1 MIKIPRGTLLS
12 LPSTENKACHNSYH
26 PIIEA
31 SPPFSAPPRL
41 HVHVPKNPK
50 AVSCDSAFIENRLER
65 PGVRRVLHP
74 FQRQAKKGGGG
85 RERMCRSRRKK
96 ERKKET
102 KTKRKAPSFFLPP
115 TSQRDCPSSVRNRIR
130 LIIPFF
136 LSLITTS
143 DTVQGE
149 TRFHT
154 GEKGKIGWRE
164 RERETHASLPLFYL
178 RRSHTQGE

>member
-74 FQRQAKKGGGG
+74 FQRQAKKGEG
-85 RERMCRSRRKK
+85 REGRRMCRSRRKK

-143 DTVQGE
+143 
-149 TRFHT
+149 
-154 GEKGKIGWRE
+154 EKRYREKQDSTRE
-164 RERETHASLPLFYL
+164 RKEK
-178 RRSHTQGE
+178 

>member
-1 MIKIPRGTLLS
+1 MS

-74 FQRQAKKGGGG
+74 FQRQAKKGGG
-85 RERMCRSRRKK
+85 REGEDVSISKKKRKK
-96 ERKKET
+96 EGNKN
-102 KTKRKAPSFFLPP
+102 KAQS
-115 TSQRDCPSSVRNRIR
+115 T
-130 LIIPFF
+130 FF
-136 LSLITTS
+136 LSPPDFSARLSILREKPYS
-143 DTVQGE
+143 FDHPILPFPYYHIGETVQGE

>member
-1 MIKIPRGTLLS
+1 MGHFCPFPPRRIKRVTIPTILLS
-12 LPSTENKACHNSYH
+12 KHLRRSRLPLDYTYTSLKILKLSRATRPSLKTVWNDRVCAGCYTLFNAK
-26 PIIEA
+26 
-31 SPPFSAPPRL
+31 PR
-41 HVHVPKNPK
+41 
-50 AVSCDSAFIENRLER
+50 R
-65 PGVRRVLHP
+65 
-74 FQRQAKKGGGG
+74 GGGG

-143 DTVQGE
+143 
-149 TRFHT
+149 
-154 GEKGKIGWRE
+154 EKRYREKQDSTRE
-164 RERETHASLPLFYL
+164 RKEK
-178 RRSHTQGE
+178 